1 MVLIT
6 NSQILSL
13 KKVSVIG
20 SGFAGLVA
28 SAYLAKFGFDVT
40 VFEKLDSIGGRA
52 RKFKADGFTFDMGPS
67 WYWMPEVFENF
78 YQAFGYQVEDF
89 YDLKRL
95 DPSYQIFYEDE
106 VMQLP
111 ASEDALYELFESY
124 EEGSSKKLK
133 TFLASAKYKYEVG
146 MNEFVQKPS
155 LSITE
160 FFDPRIISSSLKL
173 QMFTPISK
181 EIRSLFKNKK
191 LIELLEFPVLFL
203 GATPQKIP
211 ALYSLMNYADLKL
224 GTWYPI
230 GGMHKIVEG
239 MAHIAIEQGVKFKL
253 NSPVEKI
260 IVEGSSAVSIQTNEG
275 NYSSDSIVST
285 ADYHHTETMLLDSS
299 KRSYTDSYWDKRVM
313 APSSLLYYLGI
324 NKKISGL
331 KHHNLFFDKDFGL
344 HAEEIYTDP
353 KWPTDPLFYVCCPSK
368 TDTSVAPEGMENI
381 FLLIPL
387 APGISDTE
395 ELREKYFQMIMKRLE
410 ARTGENILP
419 HIIHKKSYC
428 INNFKKDYNA
438 FKGNAYGLANT
449 LMQTAFL
456 KPRMKSKKINNL
468 YYAGQLTT
476 PGPGV
481 PPSIVS
487 GEVVARLIAQKSK

>member
-1 MVLIT
+1 M
-6 NSQILSL
+6 
-13 KKVSVIG
+13 KKVSIIG
-20 SGFAGLVA
+20 SGFSGLVA
-28 SAYLAKFGFDVT
+28 SAYLAKFGYDVT
-40 VFEKLDSIGGRA
+40 IFEKLSTTGGRA
-52 RKFKADGFTFDMGPS
+52 RKFEADGFTFDMGPS

-78 YQAFGYQVEDF
+78 YKAFGHEVKDF

-95 DPSYQIFYEDE
+95 DPSYQIFFEDE
-106 VMQLP
+106 IMQLP
-111 ASEDALYELFESY
+111 ANEQSLYALFESY

-133 TFLASAKYKYEVG
+133 KFLASAKYKYEVG

-173 QMFTPISK
+173 QMFKSISK
-181 EIRSLFKNKK
+181 EIRGLFKHKK

-211 ALYSLMNYADLKL
+211 ALYSLMNYADLML
-224 GTWYPI
+224 GTWYPM

-239 MAHIAIEQGVKFKL
+239 FVQIAKEQGVKIR
-253 NSPVEKI
+253 VEDGIEKI
-260 IVEGSSAVSIQTNEG
+260 NVEGSKVQSIQAKSGTYETDILV
-275 NYSSDSIVST
+275 SS
-285 ADYHHTETMLLDSS
+285 ADYHHTESKLLD
-299 KRSYTDSYWDKRVM
+299 KHHRSYDESYWNKRVM
-313 APSSLLYYLGI
+313 APSSLLFYLGL
-324 NKKISGL
+324 NKKLSGL
-331 KHHNLFFDKDFGL
+331 YHHNLFFDKDFDL
-344 HAEEIYTDP
+344 HAKEIYTNP
-353 KWPTDPLFYVCCPSK
+353 KWPTDPLFYVCCPSVS
-368 TDTSVAPEGMENI
+368 DGSVAPDGCENI

-387 APGISDTE
+387 APDIDDDEKT
-395 ELREKYFQMIMKRLE
+395 REYYFQKIIKRLE
-410 ARTGENILP
+410 ERTGENILG

-428 INNFKKDYNA
+428 IDNFKKDYNA

-456 KPRMKSKKINNL
+456 KPKMKSKKLTNL

-487 GEVVARLIAQKSK
+487 GEVVARLISQETK

>member
-1 MVLIT
+1 
-6 NSQILSL
+6 L

-28 SAYLAKFGFDVT
+28 ASYLAKFGYDVV
-40 VFEKLDSIGGRA
+40 VFEKLDTIGGRA
-52 RKFKADGFTFDMGPS
+52 RKFESDGFTFDMGPS

-78 YQAFGYQVEDF
+78 YRAFGYEVKDF
-89 YDLKRL
+89 YELKRL
-95 DPSYQIFYEDE
+95 DPSYQIFYADE
-106 VMQLP
+106 VMQVP
-111 ASEDALYELFESY
+111 ATEEALYALFESY
-124 EEGSSKKLK
+124 ERGSSQKLK
-133 TFLASAKYKYEVG
+133 KFLASAKYKYEVG

-160 FFDPRIISSSLKL
+160 FIDPRIITSSLKL
-173 QMFTPISK
+173 QMFTSISK
-181 EIRSLFKNKK
+181 EIRSLFKHKK

-224 GTWYPI
+224 GTWYPV
-230 GGMHKIVEG
+230 GGMHKIIEG
-239 MAHIAIEQGVKFKL
+239 MTHVAKEQGVQFKL
-253 NSPVEKI
+253 NSPIEKI
-260 IVEGSSAVSIQTNEG
+260 NVKDGKAVSVRTSG
-275 NYSSDSIVST
+275 RDYLSDFVVST
-285 ADYHHTETMLLDSS
+285 ADYHHTETQLLEQ
-299 KRSYTDSYWDKRVM
+299 RAQSYSDTYWDKRVM

-324 NKKISGL
+324 DKKIAGI
-331 KHHNLFFDKDFGL
+331 KHHNLFFDKDFSL
-344 HAEEIYTDP
+344 HAKEIYTDP

-368 TDTSVAPEGMENI
+368 SDETVAPKGMENV

-387 APGISDTE
+387 APGIIDSEDQ
-395 ELREKYFQMIMKRLE
+395 REKYFQMIIKRLE
-410 ARTGENILP
+410 ERTGENILP
-419 HIIHKKSYC
+419 HIVHKKSYC
-428 INNFKKDYNA
+428 IDNFKKDYNA

-456 KPRMKSKKINNL
+456 KPKMKSKKINNL
-468 YYAGQLTT
+468 YFAGQLTT

-487 GEVVARLIAQKSK
+487 GEVVARLISQESK

>member
-1 MVLIT
+1 M
-6 NSQILSL
+6 

-28 SAYLAKFGFDVT
+28 SSYLAKFGFDVT
-40 VFEKLDSIGGRA
+40 VYEKLDSIGGRA
-52 RKFKADGFTFDMGPS
+52 RKFEADGFTFDMGPS

-78 YQAFGYQVEDF
+78 FQAFGHQVKDF

-124 EEGSSKKLK
+124 EPGSSKKLK
-133 TFLASAKYKYEVG
+133 SFLASAKYKYEVG

-173 QMFTPISK
+173 QMFTSISK
-181 EIRSLFKNKK
+181 EIRSLFKHKK

-230 GGMHKIVEG
+230 GGMHKIIEG
-239 MAHIAIEQGVKFKL
+239 MVKIAKEQGVKFKL
-253 NSPVEKI
+253 SSPVEKI
-260 IVEGSSAVSIQTNEG
+260 EVKDKKAISIKTQSGE
-275 NYSSDSIVST
+275 YESDYIVST
-285 ADYHHTETMLLDSS
+285 ADYHHTETKLLEDGN
-299 KRSYTDSYWDKRVM
+299 RSYTDVYWDKRVM
-313 APSSLLYYLGI
+313 APSSLLFYLGV
-324 NKKISGL
+324 NKKIRGL
-331 KHHNLFFDKDFGL
+331 THHNLFFDKDFGL
-344 HAEEIYTDP
+344 HAKEIYTDP

-368 TDTSVAPEGMENI
+368 TDDTIAPPGMENI

-387 APGISDTE
+387 APGINDTE

-410 ARTGENILP
+410 QRTGEDILS

-428 INNFKKDYNA
+428 IDNFKKDYNA

-456 KPRMKSKKINNL
+456 KPRMKSKKITNL

-487 GEVVARLIAQKSK
+487 GEVVARLIAQESK